1 MYVDENGKR
10 LDQLAHQQDHD
21 PDIRAY
27 LDANP
32 PTEEELALVK
42 RGPNGKFVKGS
53 KFPASWKK
61 TTGIAQARKRKLK
74 DKVYQELRDAI
85 NNDDEKETFYSEF
98 LKKYMDAALK
108 NTSGPEASFMAKTI
122 LSETILDDLD
132 TNADK
137 GERNDT
143 DFMQFKL
150 IKTVFDKQRDV
161 LLDTF
166 VRRKYIIAGRRAG
179 KCFGYGTKIRM
190 FDGSIKE
197 VQDLSVGDVV
207 MGSENEPQVVMST
220 NVGQSKLYN
229 VIGNKSGSRVG
240 FTCNEGHI
248 LTLQLSRGKHGNTLY
263 DKYEVGK
270 IYDMPIEE
278 YLSFPDSVKE
288 CWKLWRQRTEYQ
300 PVQHVIPPYIL
311 GLWLGDGHK
320 NQPRIT
326 CSTKDPEVMNKLED
340 LCKANGWITSKCYD
354 KRSSAV
360 DVRIKAKVGKKSVVL
375 DELKRLG
382 LKDNKHIP
390 EEYLIDSIENR
401 LELLAGLIDS
411 DGYLEHGNLV
421 FANTNKT
428 LIDNVCE
435 LVDSLG
441 YRTSVTSKVSTY
453 YGKACKT
460 CYQIHIKGA
469 LSEIPNVH
477 KGRQA
482 NDCAQG
488 LGYGFHVEDAG
499 YGNYYGL
506 TLSGNG
512 RFLLSDYLVVHNT
525 DNIGRLLYYVAA
537 KPNMHAYYINLT
549 FGNAMDQMW
558 ELLLKVAQMCDIEIA
573 KTSQKSGDITLTNGS
588 QIHLRGNATVAEQEK
603 FRGFKAGLV
612 IVDEAQSQ
620 RGLKPLIEEIIEPML
635 MDYEGSM
642 LVLQGTP
649 PRVPDTYFEKLY
661 REYRDNPKPD
671 AKSYNW
677 NMLSN
682 PFIPNVDQEL
692 DLICERKGVT
702 RDDPIIQREYLGVV
716 GAYDIEARMFSHVA
730 TYEGTIPESFFSE
743 PIEVVIGVDYGFN
756 DYNSVIGMVFRKD
769 TGKAYLFYEDK
780 FNKATV
786 TEIITSVRKA
796 VDQGKGLL
804 MKNPK
809 NRLDDLGIY
818 CDTNEKSISYEMV
831 QTYSLPAYN
840 AWKYDKNMALS
851 QLKVDMQRAQI
862 LIPKDGVIEDE
873 TKRILYKRDKETDAI
888 LDEIDDD
895 VFHPDAL
902 MALLYASR
910 QYYYEIGHDVGGQG
924 KELT

>member
-1 MYVDENGKR
+1 MAVLDENGKR
-10 LDQLAHQQDHD
+10 LDMLTHQRDHD
-21 PDIRAY
+21 PDLRAY

-42 RGPNGKFVKGS
+42 RTATGKFAKGMKPPKAWTDTS
-53 KFPASWKK
+53 NMAKR
-61 TTGIAQARKRKLK
+61 RKRKLK

-98 LKKYMDAALK
+98 LKKYMDAALN

-137 GERNDT
+137 GARSDT
-143 DFMQFKL
+143 DFMQFRL

-161 LLDTF
+161 LLDTY

-179 KCFGYGTKIRM
+179 K
-190 FDGSIKE
+190 
-197 VQDLSVGDVV
+197 
-207 MGSENEPQVVMST
+207 
-220 NVGQSKLYN
+220 
-229 VIGNKSGSRVG
+229 
-240 FTCNEGHI
+240 
-248 LTLQLSRGKHGNTLY
+248 
-263 DKYEVGK
+263 
-270 IYDMPIEE
+270 
-278 YLSFPDSVKE
+278 
-288 CWKLWRQRTEYQ
+288 
-300 PVQHVIPPYIL
+300 
-311 GLWLGDGHK
+311 
-320 NQPRIT
+320 
-326 CSTKDPEVMNKLED
+326 
-340 LCKANGWITSKCYD
+340 
-354 KRSSAV
+354 
-360 DVRIKAKVGKKSVVL
+360 
-375 DELKRLG
+375 
-382 LKDNKHIP
+382 
-390 EEYLIDSIENR
+390 
-401 LELLAGLIDS
+401 
-411 DGYLEHGNLV
+411 
-421 FANTNKT
+421 
-428 LIDNVCE
+428 
-435 LVDSLG
+435 
-441 YRTSVTSKVSTY
+441 
-453 YGKACKT
+453 
-460 CYQIHIKGA
+460 
-469 LSEIPNVH
+469 
-477 KGRQA
+477 
-482 NDCAQG
+482 
-488 LGYGFHVEDAG
+488 
-499 YGNYYGL
+499 
-506 TLSGNG
+506 
-512 RFLLSDYLVVHNT
+512 T
-525 DNIGRLLYYVAA
+525 DNIGRLLYFVAA
-537 KPNMHAYYINLT
+537 KPDMHAYYINLT

-558 ELLLKVAQMCDIEIA
+558 ELLLKVAKMCDIDIA
-573 KTSQKSGDITLTNGS
+573 KTSQKSGDIILANGS

-716 GAYDIEARMFSHVA
+716 GAYDVEARMFNHVA
-730 TYEGTIPESFFSE
+730 TYDGTIPESFFSE

-756 DYNSVIGMVFRKD
+756 DFNSVIGMAFRKD
-769 TGKAYLFYEDK
+769 TGKAYVYYEDK

-809 NRLDDLGIY
+809 NRLTDLGIY
-818 CDTNEKSISYEMV
+818 CDTNEKSITYEMT
-831 QTYSLPAYN
+831 QTYNLPAYN
-840 AWKYDKNMALS
+840 AWKYNKNMALS
-851 QLKVDMQRAQI
+851 QLKVDMQKAQI
-862 LIPKDGVIEDE
+862 LVPKDGVIEDE

-910 QYYYEIGHDVGGQG
+910 QYYYEFGHDVGGEG

>member
-53 KFPASWKK
+53 KFPASWKA

-74 DKVYQELRDAI
+74 DKVYQELREAL

-98 LKKYMDAALK
+98 LKKYLDAALK

-137 GERNDT
+137 GARNDT

-161 LLDTF
+161 LLDTH

-179 KCFGYGTKIRM
+179 K
-190 FDGSIKE
+190 
-197 VQDLSVGDVV
+197 
-207 MGSENEPQVVMST
+207 
-220 NVGQSKLYN
+220 
-229 VIGNKSGSRVG
+229 
-240 FTCNEGHI
+240 
-248 LTLQLSRGKHGNTLY
+248 
-263 DKYEVGK
+263 
-270 IYDMPIEE
+270 
-278 YLSFPDSVKE
+278 
-288 CWKLWRQRTEYQ
+288 
-300 PVQHVIPPYIL
+300 
-311 GLWLGDGHK
+311 
-320 NQPRIT
+320 
-326 CSTKDPEVMNKLED
+326 
-340 LCKANGWITSKCYD
+340 
-354 KRSSAV
+354 
-360 DVRIKAKVGKKSVVL
+360 
-375 DELKRLG
+375 
-382 LKDNKHIP
+382 
-390 EEYLIDSIENR
+390 
-401 LELLAGLIDS
+401 
-411 DGYLEHGNLV
+411 
-421 FANTNKT
+421 
-428 LIDNVCE
+428 
-435 LVDSLG
+435 
-441 YRTSVTSKVSTY
+441 
-453 YGKACKT
+453 
-460 CYQIHIKGA
+460 
-469 LSEIPNVH
+469 
-477 KGRQA
+477 
-482 NDCAQG
+482 
-488 LGYGFHVEDAG
+488 
-499 YGNYYGL
+499 
-506 TLSGNG
+506 
-512 RFLLSDYLVVHNT
+512 T

-537 KPNMHAYYINLT
+537 KPDMHAYYINLT

-558 ELLLKVAQMCDIEIA
+558 ELLLKVAKMCDIDIA
-573 KTSQKSGDITLTNGS
+573 KTSQKSGDIFLANGS

-612 IVDEAQSQ
+612 IIDEAQSQ

-661 REYRDNPKPD
+661 REYRDNPRPD
-671 AKSYNW
+671 TKSYNW

-682 PFIPNVDQEL
+682 PFIPNVEKEL
-692 DLICERKGVT
+692 DLVCERKGVT

-716 GAYDIEARMFSHVA
+716 GAYDVEARMFSHVA
-730 TYEGTIPESFFSE
+730 TYEGTIPESFFDQ

-769 TGKAYLFYEDK
+769 TGKAYVFYEDK

-796 VDQGKGLL
+796 VDQGKGML

-818 CDTNEKSISYEMV
+818 CDTNEKSITYEMT
-831 QTYSLPAYN
+831 QTYDLPAYN
-840 AWKYDKNMALS
+840 AWKYNKNMALS
-851 QLKVDMQRAQI
+851 QLKVDMQKAQI
-862 LIPKDGVIEDE
+862 LVPKDGVIEDE

-888 LDEIDDD
+888 LDEIDDN

-910 QYYYEIGHDVGGQG
+910 QYYYELGHDVGGEG

>member
-137 GERNDT
+137 GARNDT

-161 LLDTF
+161 LLDTY

-179 KCFGYGTKIRM
+179 K
-190 FDGSIKE
+190 
-197 VQDLSVGDVV
+197 
-207 MGSENEPQVVMST
+207 
-220 NVGQSKLYN
+220 
-229 VIGNKSGSRVG
+229 
-240 FTCNEGHI
+240 
-248 LTLQLSRGKHGNTLY
+248 
-263 DKYEVGK
+263 
-270 IYDMPIEE
+270 
-278 YLSFPDSVKE
+278 
-288 CWKLWRQRTEYQ
+288 
-300 PVQHVIPPYIL
+300 
-311 GLWLGDGHK
+311 
-320 NQPRIT
+320 
-326 CSTKDPEVMNKLED
+326 
-340 LCKANGWITSKCYD
+340 
-354 KRSSAV
+354 
-360 DVRIKAKVGKKSVVL
+360 
-375 DELKRLG
+375 
-382 LKDNKHIP
+382 
-390 EEYLIDSIENR
+390 
-401 LELLAGLIDS
+401 
-411 DGYLEHGNLV
+411 
-421 FANTNKT
+421 
-428 LIDNVCE
+428 
-435 LVDSLG
+435 
-441 YRTSVTSKVSTY
+441 
-453 YGKACKT
+453 
-460 CYQIHIKGA
+460 
-469 LSEIPNVH
+469 
-477 KGRQA
+477 
-482 NDCAQG
+482 
-488 LGYGFHVEDAG
+488 
-499 YGNYYGL
+499 
-506 TLSGNG
+506 
-512 RFLLSDYLVVHNT
+512 T

-537 KPNMHAYYINLT
+537 KPDMHAYYINLT

-558 ELLLKVAQMCDIEIA
+558 ELLLKVAKMCDIDIA
-573 KTSQKSGDITLTNGS
+573 KTSQKSGDITLANGS

-661 REYRDNPKPD
+661 REYRDHPKPD

-682 PFIPNVDQEL
+682 PFIPNVDKEL

-716 GAYDIEARMFSHVA
+716 GAYDVEARMFNQVA
-730 TYEGTIPESFFSE
+730 TYDGIIPESFFE
-743 PIEVVIGVDYGFN
+743 QPIEVVIGVDYGFN

-769 TGKAYLFYEDK
+769 TGEPQRDGATLAGKAYVFYEDK

-818 CDTNEKSISYEMV
+818 CDTNEKSISYEMI
-831 QTYSLPAYN
+831 QTYNLPAYN

-851 QLKVDMQRAQI
+851 QLKVDMQKAQI
-862 LIPKDGVIEDE
+862 LIPKDGVVEDE

-888 LDEIDDD
+888 LDEIDDN

-910 QYYYEIGHDVGGQG
+910 QYYYEIGHDVGHDQSE
-924 KELT
+924 KTLT

>member
-1 MYVDENGKR
+1 MCVDENGKR
-10 LDQLAHQQDHD
+10 LDQLTHQQDHD

-42 RGPNGKFVKGS
+42 RGPNGKFMKGS

-61 TTGIAQARKRKLK
+61 TSDIAQARKRKLK

-137 GERNDT
+137 GARNDT

-150 IKTVFDKQRDV
+150 LKVSFDKQRDV
-161 LLDTF
+161 LLDTY

-179 KCFGYGTKIRM
+179 K
-190 FDGSIKE
+190 SI
-197 VQDLSVGDVV
+197 
-207 MGSENEPQVVMST
+207 NAA
-220 NVGQSKLYN
+220 
-229 VIGNKSGSRVG
+229 RV
-240 FTCNEGHI
+240 
-248 LTLQLSRGKHGNTLY
+248 
-263 DKYEVGK
+263 
-270 IYDMPIEE
+270 
-278 YLSFPDSVKE
+278 
-288 CWKLWRQRTEYQ
+288 
-300 PVQHVIPPYIL
+300 
-311 GLWLGDGHK
+311 
-320 NQPRIT
+320 
-326 CSTKDPEVMNKLED
+326 
-340 LCKANGWITSKCYD
+340 
-354 KRSSAV
+354 
-360 DVRIKAKVGKKSVVL
+360 
-375 DELKRLG
+375 
-382 LKDNKHIP
+382 
-390 EEYLIDSIENR
+390 
-401 LELLAGLIDS
+401 
-411 DGYLEHGNLV
+411 
-421 FANTNKT
+421 
-428 LIDNVCE
+428 
-435 LVDSLG
+435 
-441 YRTSVTSKVSTY
+441 
-453 YGKACKT
+453 
-460 CYQIHIKGA
+460 
-469 LSEIPNVH
+469 
-477 KGRQA
+477 
-482 NDCAQG
+482 
-488 LGYGFHVEDAG
+488 
-499 YGNYYGL
+499 
-506 TLSGNG
+506 
-512 RFLLSDYLVVHNT
+512 
-525 DNIGRLLYYVAA
+525 LLYASST
-537 KPNMHAYYINLT
+537 PDFHAYYINLT
-549 FGNAMDQMW
+549 FRNAMDQMYD
-558 ELLLKVAQMCDIEIA
+558 EVLKVAKDCDIKII
-573 KTSQKSGDITLTNGS
+573 KSSQSSGDIILENGS

-661 REYRDNPKPD
+661 REYRDHPKPD

-682 PFIPNVDQEL
+682 PFIPNVDKEL

-716 GAYDIEARMFSHVA
+716 GAYDVEARMFNQVA
-730 TYEGTIPESFFSE
+730 TYDGIIPESFFE
-743 PIEVVIGVDYGFN
+743 QPIEVVIGVDYGFN

-769 TGKAYLFYEDK
+769 TGKAYVFYEDK

-818 CDTNEKSISYEMV
+818 CDTNEKSISYEMI
-831 QTYSLPAYN
+831 QTYNLPAYN

-851 QLKVDMQRAQI
+851 QLKVDMQKAQI
-862 LIPKDGVIEDE
+862 LVPKDGVVEDE

-888 LDEIDDD
+888 LDEIDDN

-910 QYYYEIGHDVGGQG
+910 QYYFVMGSDVGGEG
-924 KELT
+924 KNVN